1 MANIRFTLAKTLE
14 MLAPKVME
22 REGALLPTQVR
33 PCLEELTSDTDRDVR
48 FYAKKALKVC
58 DELAR
63 H

>member
-1 MANIRFTLAKTLE
+1 
-14 MLAPKVME
+14 VME
-22 REGALLPTQVR
+22 REGAVLPTQVR

-48 FYAKKALKVC
+48 FYAKKALRVC